1 MSGASSAR
9 PIRGGRAWRSG
20 IETVPPPVRPALAP
34 RMENAAMKPALRR
47 LAPLALT
54 LALSGPAAAEETKEI
69 GHVNTALTNLGL
81 TRSHRVVVERF
92 DDPKVQGVSC
102 WISQARTGGLS
113 GMVGLAEDPARFSLA
128 CAATGPVRVADNARR
143 GGRGER
149 VYESDTSLFFK
160 ETRVHRFLDEE
171 RGAVV
176 YLAWSTKLV
185 DGSPFNAVAV
195 VPIR

>member
-1 MSGASSAR
+1 M
-9 PIRGGRAWRSG
+9 
-20 IETVPPPVRPALAP
+20 PALA
-34 RMENAAMKPALRR
+34 RRALVL
-47 LAPLALT
+47 LAPLL
-54 LALSGPAAAEETKEI
+54 LALAPAAPTAAEETREI
-69 GHVNTALTNLGL
+69 GHVNTAITNLGL

-92 DDPKVQGVSC
+92 DDPAVRNVSC

-113 GMVGLAEDPARFSLA
+113 GMLGVAEDPARFALT
-128 CAATGPVRVADNARR
+128 CAATGPVEVQPGARR
-143 GGRGER
+143 GERGEQ
-149 VYESDTSLFFK
+149 VFESSTSLFFK

-171 RGAVV
+171 RNAVV